1 MCHSRPASLL
11 IVLSF
16 LLSISACGGGG
27 GGGGSDGSAS
37 YTIGGTVTGAVNS
50 GLALENNGGDT
61 LEVGGVDFEFATKLA
76 DGSSYDVTLATL
88 PEHQL
93 CSMENA
99 SGTVVGADVND
110 VSVLCRSWRSAALIE
125 TGTGEAASPQIAFN
139 NDGNAIAVWVQFDGT
154 QDNIWASIYSPGGGW
169 SAAVVIGDENG
180 DARAPQIAIDDDG
193 NAIVV
198 WTQQST
204 YYNAWIRRYSPDS
217 GWSSEGLI
225 EFNGGD
231 ASDPQIAMNNAGN
244 AIIVWV
250 QNEAPPTSPNPLNL
264 WANTYTPGVGSGTAE
279 LVEADAGSAQDPQVA
294 FDSAGNAI
302 AVWEQYNGS
311 TWYDIR
317 ASVWAPGSGWAMPED
332 IETIDDGNSFDPQIV
347 IDGDN
352 NATVVWTSSDGTR
365 FNIWAN
371 NWSQAAGWGSE
382 ELIETDNAG
391 DAFDPQI
398 AVDSMGN
405 VIAVWRQRL
414 SVGTGYSTVAN
425 TYSPNDGWSSAA
437 LIEDP
442 SNGSAGNQQ
451 IAFDNEGNAI
461 AVWRNSNIW
470 ANTWSPISGWDA
482 ATLIENDNAGIAVEP
497 QIAFDGASNAIAV
510 WAESDGTR
518 DNIRANQFE

>member
-317 ASVWAPGSGWAMPED
+317 QASGRRAAAGPCRKTLKPSMTETHLTRRSLLTATTTRPSYGPAVMAPGSIYGPITGRRPPAGARKNSSKPTTQETRSIRKLRSTAWAM
-332 IETIDDGNSFDPQIV
+332 
-347 IDGDN
+347 
-352 NATVVWTSSDGTR
+352 
-365 FNIWAN
+365 
-371 NWSQAAGWGSE
+371 
-382 ELIETDNAG
+382 
-391 DAFDPQI
+391 
-398 AVDSMGN
+398 
-405 VIAVWRQRL
+405 
-414 SVGTGYSTVAN
+414 
-425 TYSPNDGWSSAA
+425 
-437 LIEDP
+437 
-442 SNGSAGNQQ
+442 
-451 IAFDNEGNAI
+451 
-461 AVWRNSNIW
+461 
-470 ANTWSPISGWDA
+470 
-482 ATLIENDNAGIAVEP
+482 
-497 QIAFDGASNAIAV
+497 
-510 WAESDGTR
+510 
-518 DNIRANQFE
+518 